1 VRTSETIDKLAA
13 ALAVAQGALQP
24 AVKES
29 TNPHFKSSY
38 VDLHGVWKSCR
49 DALSKNGLSVVQGG
63 GDKGDGSTITYVC
76 RIMHASG
83 QWIESELTL
92 RPAKNDPQGVGSA
105 ITYARRYLLASMVG
119 VAPQDEDDD
128 ANAASAPT
136 QRMVAPAPTPATRVG
151 TGGVDPRNAFK
162 ATAAKWAGVKA
173 EDAAAA
179 ARDLCR
185 VLEINPDAMSA
196 DDWGKATGHVR
207 KLMDEG
213 KVFAEF
219 VA

>member
-1 VRTSETIDKLAA
+1 MRTSESIDKLAA
-13 ALAVAQGALQP
+13 ALALAQGQLHP
-24 AVKES
+24 AVKDS

-63 GDKGDGSTITYVC
+63 TDKGDGSTITYIC
-76 RIMHASG
+76 RILHASG

-128 ANAASAPT
+128 GNVASAPA
-136 QRMVAPAPTPATRVG
+136 QRPVASAPSTRVG
-151 TGGVDPRNAFK
+151 TAGVDPKAAFK
-162 ATAAKWAGVKA
+162 AAVQKWAGVSP

-179 ARDLCR
+179 CRDLCR
-185 VLEINPDAMSA
+185 AWSI
-196 DDWGKATGHVR
+196 DDKKMQAGDWANATTEVR
-207 KLMDEG
+207 KRMDEG
-213 KVFAEF
+213 AKFQDELH
-219 VA
+219 

>member
-1 VRTSETIDKLAA
+1 MRTSETIDKLAA
-13 ALAVAQGALQP
+13 ALAIAQGQLQP

-29 TNPHFKSSY
+29 TNPHFKSNY

-49 DALSKNGLSVVQGG
+49 DALAKNGLCVVQGG

-92 RPAKNDPQGVGSA
+92 RPQKNDPQGVGSA

-128 ANAASAPT
+128 GNAASAPA
-136 QRMVAPAPTPATRVG
+136 QRTVAQAPIPATRVG
-151 TGGVDPRNAFK
+151 TAGVDPRNAFK
-162 ATAAKWAGVKA
+162 ALAAKWAGVA
-173 EDAAAA
+173 PEDAGAA

-185 VLEINPDAMSA
+185 KLEINPDAMTA
-196 DDWGKATGHVR
+196 ADWGNATAFVR
-207 KLMDEG
+207 KTMDEG
-213 KVFAEF
+213 KTFAAF
-219 VA
+219 MA